1 MNLKIKI
8 YIFFMCSITNEIY
21 TKIFD
26 ELYRRR
32 EDILKEHKVDI
43 CEKMP
48 DFYQYFPPEEQ
59 IIPILDKYVV
69 ELENNGSMT
78 FYIDKDG
85 HVYDCKNKHIGKYEY
100 KTSTIIL
107 YE

>member
-1 MNLKIKI
+1 
-8 YIFFMCSITNEIY
+8 MCSITNEIY

-48 DFYQYFPPEEQ
+48 NFYQYFPPEEQ
-59 IIPILDKYVV
+59 MIPILDKYIV
-69 ELENNGSMT
+69 ELESNKSMT
-78 FYIDKDG
+78 FYIDKNGD
-85 HVYDCKNKHIGKYEY
+85 VYDCKNTYIGKYDY
-100 KTSTIIL
+100 SNFMITLK
-107 YE
+107 